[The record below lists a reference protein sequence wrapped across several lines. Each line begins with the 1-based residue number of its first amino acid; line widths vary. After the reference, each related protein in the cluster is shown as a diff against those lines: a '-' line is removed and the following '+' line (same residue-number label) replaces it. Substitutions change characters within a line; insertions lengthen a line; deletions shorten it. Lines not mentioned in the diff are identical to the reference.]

1 MSQTISPSEFHVPLK
16 IYIRS
21 IQLTEEQF
29 FLLCQENEE
38 LRFERS
44 AQGEVLIWPLVGA
57 MTSIRNGK
65 LTAALGEWTKIDGTG
80 MAFAS
85 CTGFTLPNGAVR
97 SPDASW
103 LTRDKWTRLTQDQ
116 RDRFAPVCPD
126 FVAELRSQV
135 DRISDLHNKMHEYM
149 ANGARLGWLID
160 PLEKR
165 VYIYRPGQPVET
177 LNAPETVSGDPVLLG
192 FVLRVRELWQ

>member
-44 AQGEVLIWPLVGA
+44 AQGEVLIWPLVGGT
-57 MTSIRNGK
+57 TSIRNGR
-65 LTAALGEWTKIDGTG
+65 LSAALGEWTKIDGTG

-103 LTRDKWTRLTQDQ
+103 LTREKWKRLTKDQ
-116 RDRFAPVCPD
+116 RERFAPVCPD
-126 FVAELRSQV
+126 FIAELYSEV
-135 DRISDLHNKMHEYM
+135 DRPSDLQNKMHEYVD
-149 ANGARLGWLID
+149 NGARLGWLFD
-160 PLEKR
+160 PLETR
-165 VYIYRPGQPVET
+165 VYIYRPGQSVEM
-177 LNAPETVSGDPVLLG
+177 LENPKTVSGDPVLPG
-192 FVLRVRELWQ
+192 FVLQVQELW